1 MPERIFDAQ
10 KFRSARRASNRVQ
23 AQVGAAVG
31 VNESSVAKWETG
43 RTTPPPEK
51 LARLAAELGQPL
63 NALFPRIGNPDLT
76 DLRCDA
82 GFTQQETTAVLGT
95 RSPNPLSRAE
105 KGKTRLA
112 PQYEAPLAAAYG
124 VTVEVLLRAQ
134 ERSFGND
141 VPEPAAAASIPAVA
155 RTDSD
160 AAVPGT
166 PRTIAE
172 KIEYLLAETYAPG
185 ERPSDEEIS
194 RRGNAAAGGFVLSPS
209 LVHDL
214 RTGKAAEAGAG
225 ELGALAAALDAPS
238 SFFSS
243 DSDEVTRIVSGARM
257 LKNGLTGMA
266 ARGDG
271 EAMPADLMDFL
282 SEIID
287 EIRGSDRP
295 GRPDNT

>member
-1 MPERIFDAQ
+1 MPERLFDAQ
-10 KFRSARRASNRVQ
+10 KFRSVRRASELSQ

-31 VNESSVAKWETG
+31 VNESSVGKWETG

-63 NALFPRIGNPDLT
+63 DELFPRDGDADLT

-82 GFTQQETTAVLGT
+82 GFTQQETTPFLGT
-95 RSPNPLSRAE
+95 RSPNPLRRAE
-105 KGKTRLA
+105 SGKARLS

-124 VTVEVLLRAQ
+124 VSVEVLLRAQ
-134 ERSFGND
+134 ERSFGNA
-141 VPEPAAAASIPAVA
+141 VPEPAAGPALALV
-155 RTDSD
+155 RTEADT
-160 AAVPGT
+160 AVPGT

-185 ERPSDEEIS
+185 QRPSDEEIS
-194 RRGNAAAGGFVLSPS
+194 ERGNAAVGHRVLSPS
-209 LVHDL
+209 LVRDL
-214 RTGKAAEAGAG
+214 RTGMAAETGAD

-266 ARGDG
+266 ARGAG
-271 EAMPADLMDFL
+271 EALPADLMDFL

-287 EIRGSDRP
+287 EIQGSERP
-295 GRPDNT
+295 GRPEGT